1 MEESRRERPRG
12 SCDGALASHHV
23 CTVCVCVCVC
33 GTQRALVHFVG
44 FAARHDV
51 WLPVD
56 SSRELP
62 TRHASRATRL
72 DGEHV
77 LCFMPFAFVATRPAG
92 AALTCPDVE
101 AGGGGIDS
109 HSTDAVK
116 GPRAP
121 ATDTGGAVS
130 RHPAQGRLTTECFY
144 HLFCA
149 RVSRSETDHA
159 ASKRAAPSLL
169 QQRADRQDRR
179 HGRGFANVRAMQILE
194 QRRRLRAFMQHPL
207 SSLSLSQTPISVVMY
222 WPGSAACAEPREAQA
237 CTARMAR
244 GSGACGSLRHVSRLF
259 C

>member
-62 TRHASRATRL
+62 SRHASRATRL

-101 AGGGGIDS
+101 AGGGGIDW
-109 HSTDAVK
+109 HPTDAVK

-159 ASKRAAPSLL
+159 ASKRAAPSLF
-169 QQRADRQDRR
+169 QQRADRTGGTVEVLQM
-179 HGRGFANVRAMQILE
+179 FE
-194 QRRRLRAFMQHPL
+194 QCK
-207 SSLSLSQTPISVVMY
+207 Y
-222 WPGSAACAEPREAQA
+222 WSKGDA
-237 CTARMAR
+237 
-244 GSGACGSLRHVSRLF
+244 
-259 C
+259 